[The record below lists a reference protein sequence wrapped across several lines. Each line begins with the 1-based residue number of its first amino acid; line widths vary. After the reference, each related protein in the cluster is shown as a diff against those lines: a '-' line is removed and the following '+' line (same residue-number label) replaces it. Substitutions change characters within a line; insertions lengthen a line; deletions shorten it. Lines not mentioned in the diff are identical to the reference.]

1 MNPARFW
8 PRYAAYSLDLVLL
21 APLAVALA
29 AKPLIS
35 AFDAF
40 NALLLATETA
50 MQRAFEA
57 GHFGLLDLAEALRAD
72 PQLHEAMVLGI
83 SDVMSGVLLGL
94 GLSVLALAA
103 WFIGFEAS
111 PWQATPGKRVL
122 HLQVQDK
129 AGGHVSLGRAALRF
143 VGAAPSW
150 LLLHLGHAFAM
161 WREDGRALHDL
172 IAGTRVVALQ
182 EPMPAWARAWLA
194 LQLCALLGLLLFL
207 FFRVAQAFVLLGL

>member
-1 MNPARFW
+1 MSPARFW
-8 PRYAAYSLDLVLL
+8 PRYAAYSLDLLLL
-21 APLAVALA
+21 APLAALLA
-29 AKPLIS
+29 AKPLIG
-35 AFDAF
+35 ALNAF
-40 NALLLATETA
+40 NALLLASELA

-72 PQLHEAMVLGI
+72 TVFHDALLLGV
-83 SDVMSGVLLGL
+83 SAVVSGVLVGV

-122 HLQVQDK
+122 HLLVQNK

-143 VGAAPSW
+143 VAAAPSW

-161 WREDGRALHDL
+161 WRADSRALHDL
-172 IAGTRVVALQ
+172 MAGTRVVALQ

-194 LQLCALLGLLLFL
+194 LQLCVLLGLMLFV